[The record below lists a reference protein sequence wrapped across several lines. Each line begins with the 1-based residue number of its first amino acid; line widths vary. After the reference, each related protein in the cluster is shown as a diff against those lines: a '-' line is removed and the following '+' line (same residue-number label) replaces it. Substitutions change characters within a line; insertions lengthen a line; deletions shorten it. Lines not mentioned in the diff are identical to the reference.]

1 MKIGIDLG
9 TTNCALAYIDER
21 EAEDLEFPPVHVF
34 ETPQL
39 VAAGRVEARRTL
51 PSFLF
56 LEDGEPVGAY
66 AREQGALV
74 PTRLVHS
81 AKSWLSNPD
90 VDRTAKILPWDSPET
105 GRVLSPVE
113 VSARYLAKFREE
125 WDRAKSAPL
134 AEQDIVLTVPA
145 SFDEEARELTVMAA
159 KEAGI
164 ERLTLLE
171 EPAAAFY
178 SWIANNLAQSRKK
191 LFNGQVVLVC
201 DVGGGTSDFSLIR
214 VAREGD
220 LVNFT
225 RTAVGQHLL
234 LGGDNL
240 DLTLAWL
247 VETKLNAQLT
257 IRQRSGLRRQCSAA
271 KEKLLNDPNLKS
283 VEITVLGTG
292 SSLIGKSLKTEILR
306 EEALELALE
315 GFLPFTERGE
325 APKEEKRSLFRELGL
340 PYVSDAAVTRH
351 LNAFLEPTGETPDA
365 ILFNGGFFI
374 PEILRGRVAE
384 AVGRWY
390 GRRPE
395 IFENIDL
402 DLAVARGA
410 AYYSYVRSTGSGVLV
425 RGGLPR
431 TYYIGLGEAR
441 EGKFPAV
448 CLVPRGAEEGAS
460 VEVDNG
466 ALQLVANRPVS
477 FRLYSSLTR
486 TEDKLGDVLEFS
498 ADDASLH
505 GHAPL
510 HAVIRFGKKAEERL
524 IPVKLGARLTELGT
538 LETWCESK
546 ISENRWRLQFELRKR
561 AAAQQPAERKAAA
574 VVSEQALKRS
584 LELIGAVFSSG
595 AKSPG
600 AGGASGGAPPEELP
614 SKLEQTMGL
623 GRNSWP
629 VAAIRQMADAF
640 LAAADGR
647 KKSPAY
653 EARWLNLC
661 GFCLRPGFGY
671 PGDDFRIEQT
681 RKIYASGLT
690 HGNQMQ
696 CEIDWWIFWGRLAG
710 GLNRNQQT
718 DVYQR
723 LAASLLPRGNK
734 KPQRINSALLREMWR
749 TASSL
754 ELLPVGTK
762 TELGEALIKR
772 VKTGDYK
779 ESELWC
785 LARLGARKLFYGPI
799 NLVAPPATATRWAE
813 ALLKVANAAKPLAAN
828 AAEPLAANA
837 AEPLAANASE
847 ALAAMGRST
856 GDPTRDLPAPTR
868 EAIRVKLRA
877 APHAE
882 RLLALFEGE
891 EADEST
897 LGRIF
902 GEELPSG
909 LVLVEEGSGAIHTP

>member
-9 TTNCALAYIDER
+9 TTNSALAYIDES
-21 EAEDLEFPPVHVF
+21 EAEDRDFPPLHIF

-39 VAAGRVEARRTL
+39 VAAGRVEPRRTL

-56 LEDGEPVGAY
+56 LEEGEPVGVY

-90 VDRTAKILPWDSPET
+90 VDRTAKILPWDSQET

-113 VSARYLAKFREE
+113 VSARFIAKFRSE
-125 WDRAKSAPL
+125 WDKAKGIPL

-159 KEAGI
+159 RDAGI
-164 ERLTLLE
+164 EKLTLLE

-178 SWIANNLAQSRKK
+178 SWIANNLAASRKK
-191 LFNGQVVLVC
+191 LFDGQIVLVC

-214 VAREGD
+214 VSREGD

-225 RTAVGQHLL
+225 RTAVGKHLL

-247 VETKLNAQLT
+247 VESKLGMPLS
-257 IRQRSGLRRQCSAA
+257 IRQRSGLRRQCSSA

-315 GFLPFTERGE
+315 GFLPVSQRGE
-325 APKEEKRSLFRELGL
+325 LPKDEKRSLFRELGL
-340 PYVSDAAVTRH
+340 PYVSDPAVTRH
-351 LNAFLEPTGETPDA
+351 LNEFLEPTGQVPDA

-374 PEILRGRVAE
+374 PEILRERVADV
-384 AVGRWY
+384 VGHWY

-395 IFENIDL
+395 IFENSDL

-431 TYYIGLGEAR
+431 TYYIGLSDPR
-441 EGKFPAV
+441 EGKFSAV
-448 CLVPRGAEEGAS
+448 CLVPRGAEEGAAI
-460 VEVDNG
+460 EIDND

-486 TEDKLGDVLEFS
+486 TDDQLGQVLEFDV
-498 ADDASLH
+498 ADPSLH
-505 GHAPL
+505 VHAPL
-510 HAVIRFGKKAEERL
+510 NAVIRFGKKAEERL
-524 IPVKLGARLTELGT
+524 IPVKLGARLTEIGT
-538 LETWCESK
+538 LESWCESK
-546 ISENRWRLQFELRKR
+546 ISDNRWRLQFELRK
-561 AAAQQPAERKAAA
+561 AVKEQPAERKAAA
-574 VVSEQALKRS
+574 VVSEQALKSS
-584 LELIGAVFSSG
+584 LELIESVFSPS
-595 AKSPG
+595 AKSPV
-600 AGGASGGAPPEELP
+600 PPEEVP
-614 SKLEQTMGL
+614 AKLEQTMGL
-623 GRNSWP
+623 GKNSWP
-629 VAAIRQMADAF
+629 LSAIRQMADAF
-640 LAAADGR
+640 LSAADGR

-653 EARWLNLC
+653 EIRWFNLA

-671 PGDDFRIEQT
+671 PGDDFRIEQA
-681 RKIYASGLT
+681 RRIYASGLT
-690 HGNQMQ
+690 YGNQVQ
-696 CEIDWWIFWGRLAG
+696 CEIDWWIFWGRVAG

-718 DVYQR
+718 DIYQR
-723 LAASLLPRGNK
+723 LSAFLLPRGNK
-734 KPQRINSALLREMWR
+734 KPQRLNPSLLREMWR

-754 ELLPVGTK
+754 ELLPLGTK
-762 TELGEALIKR
+762 TELGDALIKR
-772 VKTGDYK
+772 VKAGDFK

-785 LARLGARKLFYGPI
+785 LSRIGARKLFYGPI
-799 NLVAPPATATRWAE
+799 NLVVPPATVVRWVE
-813 ALLKVANAAKPLAAN
+813 ALLRIPAAG
-828 AAEPLAANA
+828 
-837 AEPLAANASE
+837 E
-847 ALAAMGRST
+847 ALAALARRT
-856 GDPTRDLPAPTR
+856 EDPTRDLPPATR
-868 EAIRVKLRA
+868 DSVRAKLA
-877 APHAE
+877 TLAHSD
-882 RLLALFEGE
+882 RLLAVLDGDE
-891 EADEST
+891 EDDRT

-909 LVLVEEGSGAIHTP
+909 LVLVESV

>member
-9 TTNCALAYIDER
+9 TTNSALAYIDER
-21 EAEDLEFPPVHVF
+21 EAEDRDFPPVHIF

-39 VAAGRVEARRTL
+39 VAPGRVEPRRTL
-51 PSFLF
+51 PSFLY
-56 LEDGEPVGAY
+56 LEEGEPVGVY

-105 GRVLSPVE
+105 GRVLSPVD
-113 VSARYLAKFREE
+113 VSARIIAKFRSE
-125 WDRAKSAPL
+125 WDKVKGLPL

-159 KEAGI
+159 RDAGI

-191 LFNGQVVLVC
+191 LFDGQIVLVC

-214 VAREGD
+214 VSREGD

-225 RTAVGQHLL
+225 RTAVGKHLL

-247 VETKLNAQLT
+247 VETKLGTSLS

-283 VEITVLGTG
+283 VEITVLGSG
-292 SSLIGKSLKTEILR
+292 SALIGKSLKTEILR

-315 GFLPFTERGE
+315 GFLPVSARGE

-340 PYVSDAAVTRH
+340 PYVSDPAVTRH
-351 LNAFLEPTGETPDA
+351 LNAFLEPTGQAPDA

-374 PEILRGRVAE
+374 PEILRDRVADV
-384 AVGRWY
+384 VGHWY

-395 IFENIDL
+395 ILENSEL

-431 TYYIGLGEAR
+431 TYYIALGEPR

-448 CLVPRGAEEGAS
+448 CLVPRGAEEGAA
-460 VEVDNG
+460 VEIDND
-466 ALQLVANRPVS
+466 ALQLVANRPVT

-486 TEDKLGDVLEFS
+486 SEDKLGEVLQFS
-498 ADDASLH
+498 AGDPDLH
-505 GHAPL
+505 VHAPL
-510 HAVIRFGKKAEERL
+510 NAVIRFGKKAEERL
-524 IPVKLGARLTELGT
+524 IPVRLGARLTEIGT
-538 LETWCESK
+538 LESWCDSK
-546 ISENRWRLQFELRKR
+546 ISDNRWRLQFELRKK
-561 AAAQQPAERKAAA
+561 AAEQPAERKAAA
-574 VVSEQALKRS
+574 VVSEQALKSS
-584 LELIGAVFSSG
+584 LALIEAVFSPT
-595 AKSPG
+595 AKSPIE
-600 AGGASGGAPPEELP
+600 PQELP
-614 SKLEQTMGL
+614 AKLEQTMGL
-623 GRNSWP
+623 GKNSWP
-629 VAAIRQMADAF
+629 LSAIRQMADVF

-653 EARWLNLC
+653 EMRWLNLA

-671 PGDDFRIEQT
+671 PGDDFRIEQA
-681 RKIYASGLT
+681 RKIYSGGLT
-690 HGNQMQ
+690 YANQVQ
-696 CEIDWWIFWGRLAG
+696 CEIDWWIFWGRVAG

-718 DVYQR
+718 DIYQR
-723 LAASLLPRGNK
+723 LSGNLLPRGNK
-734 KPQRINSALLREMWR
+734 KPQRINPALLREMWR
-749 TASSL
+749 AASSL

-772 VKTGDYK
+772 VKAGDYK

-785 LARLGARKLFYGPI
+785 LTRLGARKLFYGPI
-799 NLVAPPATATRWAE
+799 NLVVPPATVTRWVE
-813 ALLKVANAAKPLAAN
+813 TLVKQPAAG
-828 AAEPLAANA
+828 
-837 AEPLAANASE
+837 E
-847 ALAAMGRST
+847 ALANMARST
-856 GDPTRDLPAPTR
+856 EDPTRDLPAATR
-868 EAIRVKLRA
+868 QSVRNKLQTL
-877 APHAE
+877 PHAD
-882 RLLALFEGE
+882 RLLAILDGE
-891 EADEST
+891 EEDDQA

-909 LVLVEEGSGAIHTP
+909 LVLMEQAG

>member
-9 TTNCALAYIDER
+9 TTNSALAYIDEH
-21 EAEDLEFPPVHVF
+21 EAEDREFPPVHIF

-39 VAAGRVEARRTL
+39 VAPARSEPRRTL

-56 LEDGEPVGAY
+56 LEDGEPVGVY

-113 VSARYLAKFREE
+113 VSARLIAKFREE
-125 WDRAKSAPL
+125 WDRAKGLPL

-159 KEAGI
+159 RDAGI

-191 LFNGQVVLVC
+191 LFDGQVVLVC

-214 VAREGD
+214 VSREGD

-225 RTAVGQHLL
+225 RTAVGKHLL

-247 VETKLNAQLT
+247 VETKLGTPLS

-271 KEKLLNDPNLKS
+271 KERLLNDPNLKS
-283 VEITVLGTG
+283 VEITVLGSG
-292 SSLIGKSLKTEILR
+292 SALIGKSLKTEILR

-315 GFLPFTERGE
+315 GFLPFSARGE

-340 PYVSDAAVTRH
+340 PYVSDPAVTRH
-351 LNAFLEPTGETPDA
+351 LNAFLEPTAQVPDA

-374 PEILRGRVAE
+374 PEILRDRVADV
-384 AVGRWY
+384 VGQWY

-395 IFENIDL
+395 ILENSEL

-431 TYYIGLGEAR
+431 TYYIALGEPS

-448 CLVPRGAEEGAS
+448 CLVPRGAEEGAA
-460 VEVDNG
+460 VEIDND
-466 ALQLVANRPVS
+466 ALQLVANRPVT

-486 TEDKLGDVLEFS
+486 SEDKLGEVLEF
-498 ADDASLH
+498 AAGDPDLH
-505 GHAPL
+505 MHAPL
-510 HAVIRFGKKAEERL
+510 NAVIRFGKKAEERL
-524 IPVKLGARLTELGT
+524 IPVRLGARLTEIGT
-538 LETWCESK
+538 LESWCESK
-546 ISENRWRLQFELRKR
+546 ISENRWRLQFELRKK
-561 AAAQQPAERKAAA
+561 AAEQPAERKAAA
-574 VVSEQALKRS
+574 VVSEQALKSS
-584 LELIGAVFSSG
+584 LELIEAVFSPT
-595 AKSPG
+595 AKSPIE
-600 AGGASGGAPPEELP
+600 PQELP
-614 SKLEQTMGL
+614 AKLEQTMGL
-623 GRNSWP
+623 GKNSWP
-629 VAAIRQMADAF
+629 LSAIRQMADAF
-640 LAAADGR
+640 LAVADGR

-653 EARWLNLC
+653 EMRWLNLA

-671 PGDDFRIEQT
+671 PGDDFRIEKA
-681 RKIYASGLT
+681 RRVYSGGLT
-690 HGNQMQ
+690 YSNQVQ
-696 CEIDWWIFWGRLAG
+696 CEIDWWIFWGRVAG
-710 GLNRNQQT
+710 GFNRNQQT
-718 DVYQR
+718 DIYQR
-723 LAASLLPRGNK
+723 LSGFLLPRGNK
-734 KPQRINSALLREMWR
+734 KPQRINASLLREMWR

-762 TELGEALIKR
+762 TELGEGLIKR
-772 VKTGDYK
+772 VKAGDYK

-785 LARLGARKLFYGPI
+785 LSRLGARKLFYGPI
-799 NLVAPPATATRWAE
+799 NLVVPPVAVTRWVE
-813 ALLKVANAAKPLAAN
+813 TMVKLPAAG
-828 AAEPLAANA
+828 
-837 AEPLAANASE
+837 E
-847 ALAAMGRST
+847 ALANIARST
-856 GDPTRDLPAPTR
+856 EDPTRDLPAATR
-868 EAIRVKLRA
+868 QAVRSKLQTM
-877 APHAE
+877 PHAE
-882 RLLALFEGE
+882 RLLAIFEGE
-891 EADEST
+891 EEDDQA

-909 LVLVEEGSGAIHTP
+909 LVLVEQAG

>member
-1 MKIGIDLG
+1 MKVGIDLG
-9 TTNCALAYIDER
+9 TTNSALAWIDER
-21 EAEDLEFPPVHVF
+21 EAEDRDFPPVHVF

-39 VAAGRVEARRTL
+39 IAAGRTEARRTL

-56 LEDGEPVGAY
+56 LEEGQPVGVY

-90 VDRTAKILPWDSPET
+90 VDRTAKILPWDSQET

-113 VSARYLAKFREE
+113 VSARFLAKFREE
-125 WDRAKSAPL
+125 WDRAQSVPL
-134 AEQDIVLTVPA
+134 AAQDIVLTVPA

-159 KEAGI
+159 RDAGM

-191 LFNGQVVLVC
+191 LFDGQTVLVC

-214 VAREGD
+214 VSRSGD
-220 LVNFT
+220 LINFT
-225 RTAVGQHLL
+225 RTAVGKHLL

-247 VETKLNAQLT
+247 VETKLGAKLS

-271 KEKLLNDPNLKS
+271 KEKLLNDPDLPS
-283 VEITVLGTG
+283 VEITVLGSG
-292 SSLIGKSLKTEILR
+292 SSLIGKTLRSEIRR

-325 APKEEKRSLFRELGL
+325 APKEEARSLFRELGL

-351 LNAFLEPTGETPDA
+351 LNAFLEPLGAPPDA

-374 PEILRGRVAE
+374 PGILRERVADV
-384 AVGRWY
+384 VGRWY

-395 IFENIDL
+395 IFENSEL

-431 TYYIGLGEAR
+431 TYYIALGEPR
-441 EGKFPAV
+441 DGKFSAV
-448 CLVPRGAEEGAS
+448 TLVPRGAEEGTAI
-460 VEVDNG
+460 EIDNDT
-466 ALQLVANRPVS
+466 LQLVANRPVS

-486 TEDKLGDVLEFS
+486 SDDRLGDVVEF
-498 ADDASLH
+498 ATQDAELH
-505 GHAPL
+505 RHAPL

-524 IPVKLGARLTELGT
+524 IPVKLGARLTEIGT

-546 ISENRWRLQFELRKR
+546 VSDNRWSLEFQLRKQ
-561 AAAQQPAERKAAA
+561 AVEQPVERRAAA
-574 VVSEQALKRS
+574 VVSEQALQSS
-584 LELIGAVFSSG
+584 LALIEEVFAPS
-595 AKSPG
+595 AKSPI
-600 AGGASGGAPPEELP
+600 PPEELP
-614 SKLEQTMGL
+614 ARLEQAMGL

-629 VAAIRQMADAF
+629 LSAIRPMADAF
-640 LAAADGR
+640 LAAAAGR
-647 KKSPAY
+647 KKSPAF
-653 EARWLNLC
+653 EIRWLNLA

-671 PGDDFRIEQT
+671 PGDDFRIEQA
-681 RKIYASGLT
+681 RRLYSGGIAYA
-690 HGNQMQ
+690 NQVQ
-696 CEIDWWIFWGRLAG
+696 CEIDWWIFWGRVAG
-710 GLNRNQQT
+710 GLNRNQQA

-723 LAASLLPRGNK
+723 LSGFLLPRGNK
-734 KPQRINSALLREMWR
+734 KPQRINAALLREMWR
-749 TASSL
+749 TAASL
-754 ELLPVGTK
+754 ELLPLGAK
-762 TELGEALIKR
+762 TELGDALVKRIKA
-772 VKTGDYK
+772 GDYK

-785 LARLGARKLFYGPI
+785 VSRLGARQLFYGPI
-799 NLVAPPATATRWAE
+799 NLAVPPAAATRWAE
-813 ALLKVANAAKPLAAN
+813 AMLHIAAAGD
-828 AAEPLAANA
+828 
-837 AEPLAANASE
+837 
-847 ALAAMGRST
+847 ALAALARRT
-856 GDPTRDLPAPTR
+856 DDPTRDLPA
-868 EAIRVKLRA
+868 AIRQTIRGKLEA
-877 APHAE
+877 MPHAA
-882 RLLALFEGE
+882 RLLAVLDGE
-891 EADEST
+891 AEDDRA

-909 LVLVEEGSGAIHTP
+909 LVLAKG